1 MEHEELFD
9 YAPIMTEMEKLQR
22 KIHDNFLRRRAS
34 ENKALVDDLLFA
46 VRRLQL
52 YVRQSSD

>member
-1 MEHEELFD
+1 MDLFD

-22 KIHDNFLRRRAS
+22 QIHDNFLRRRVS

-52 YVRQSSD
+52 YVRENSD